1 MKNYRENERPYL
13 NLLQL
18 PYCQTYVETKMS
30 KHTQLIIKN
39 VQYIESW
46 EEKTLTGINN
56 V

>member
-18 PYCQTYVETKMS
+18 LYLHIYVETKMY

-39 VQYIESW
+39 IQ
-46 EEKTLTGINN
+46 
-56 V
+56 